1 MRDGTGRG
9 GTGHGGQP
17 HDGKPHD
24 GKPHD
29 EDRREDLLPGGG
41 LPDGGL
47 GDEAGRVRL
56 GATSTTPAEILL
68 ALALDPSVTVR
79 TALVLNPSA
88 PAAAFSALS
97 QDPDERV
104 RTLLAGKLAAL
115 APSLTETEQSR
126 LGQQAAEA
134 LGRLV
139 QDTAVRVRAAIA
151 EVVKEMPNAP
161 RELVLR
167 LARDAEVR
175 VSLPVI
181 RLSPLLTQA
190 DLLALLAASHAPEVA
205 LAVAR
210 RPSLTGDVADVVAR
224 TADATAIR
232 AMLLNHSA
240 QIRESTLDVLIARA
254 ADHTDWHAPL
264 VRRPNLSPRAAEAL
278 SRIVAD
284 ALLVELASRAD
295 LTPAVAA
302 ELRARLT
309 ARLAQLTG
317 AGAPAGHAPVD
328 PLTEARG
335 RAAAGRLTEAELLAV
350 AGRGDGRL
358 AAAMLALA
366 ADVPVAV
373 VERAATLRS
382 AKGVVSLVW
391 KAGFSMKLA
400 IPLQSL
406 LARLAPGMLLTSGAG
421 GGFPLAIEEMRWQ
434 LAFLN
439 RGVAPAPGG
448 PHAAA
453 SAFPSSVSASS
464 VSASSVPASS
474 ASPASGPA
482 SSVPAASVPPAS
494 VPASAV
500 PVVGPAVVD

>member
-1 MRDGTGRG
+1 MTGPDM
-9 GTGHGGQP
+9 TG
-17 HDGKPHD
+17 
-24 GKPHD
+24 
-29 EDRREDLLPGGG
+29 LCMT
-41 LPDGGL
+41 GL
-47 GDEAGRVRL
+47 GTAGAARQDRARRGWARRRPAGRLASGWGTSGLRDVGLADEAGRVRL

-68 ALALDPSVTVR
+68 VPALDPSVTVR
-79 TALVLNPSA
+79 TALVLNSSG
-88 PAAAFSALS
+88 PAAAFGALS
-97 QDPDERV
+97 HDPDERV

-115 APSLTETEQSR
+115 APSLSEPEQSR

-139 QDTAVRVRAAIA
+139 EDTAVRVRAAIA
-151 EVVKEMPNAP
+151 EVVKEMANAP

-181 RLSPLLTQA
+181 RISPLLTQA

-210 RPSLTGDVADVVAR
+210 RQSLTEDVAR

-232 AMLLNHSA
+232 AMLLIHST

-254 ADHTDWHAPL
+254 VDHTGWHAPL

-302 ELRARLT
+302 ELRASDVSAGTIDRGGPADRPCAGRSVDRG
-309 ARLAQLTG
+309 ARACRPG
-317 AGAPAGHAPVD
+317 PADRGGVAGRRRPW
-328 PLTEARG
+328 R
-335 RAAAGRLTEAELLAV
+335 RAAGRCHAV
-350 AGRGDGRL
+350 DGLRRAAGGGRTRGDPAQRQGCGE
-358 AAAMLALA
+358 
-366 ADVPVAV
+366 P
-373 VERAATLRS
+373 
-382 AKGVVSLVW
+382 GG

-406 LARLAPGMLLTSGAG
+406 LARLGPGMLLTSGAG

-439 RGVAPAPGG
+439 REVSPPPGH
-448 PHAAA
+448 PNAAA
-453 SAFPSSVSASS
+453 STSPAGVSA
-464 VSASSVPASS
+464 A
-474 ASPASGPA
+474 
-482 SSVPAASVPPAS
+482 SVPAATVSPVSVPVSSVPPT
-494 VPASAV
+494 SAR
-500 PVVGPAVVD
+500 PVFD